1 MTDSPRA
8 RCEGSVFWW
17 CFTLDPAK
25 LRVPTARVYDALL
38 AEGVKAEH
46 GYP

>member
-1 MTDSPRA
+1 MVYLTETRPR
-8 RCEGSVFWW
+8 SVFWW
-17 CFTLDPAK
+17 CCTVDPAK
-25 LRVPTARVYDALL
+25 LRVPTGRVYEALL